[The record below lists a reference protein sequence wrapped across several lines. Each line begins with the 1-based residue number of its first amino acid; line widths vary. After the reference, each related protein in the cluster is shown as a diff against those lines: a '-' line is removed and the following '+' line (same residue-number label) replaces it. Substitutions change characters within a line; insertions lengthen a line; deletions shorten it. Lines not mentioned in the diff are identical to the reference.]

1 MLEYLVVRLPAEPG
15 EVTWVALDSSG
26 ERLSPLGRG
35 SLAAAAQA
43 ARHRRVLLLVSGLG
57 VVCARASLPVKN
69 LARLQQMLPYS
80 LEDAVAEDVDKLHF
94 AAGSRGTSGETP
106 VAVVSKRLLDGWL
119 KECRQVGLSP
129 ERVYAESEGVPSV
142 PGRLILVIESGC
154 TFGRSPGQAPFALQ
168 GLALG
173 EVLETVRY
181 SSEDPSEPLHV
192 VVYADEE
199 THARC
204 EGELAGLREQTSS
217 LDVQILRE
225 GPLARFG
232 STLIHRPGSNLLQGV
247 YGPKT
252 DWGAWFKPWRLAAG
266 LLLGFVLLTMLGEGV
281 RYLSFS
287 RENQALTALLET
299 TCQRSVQSS
308 DPSACAAEVRR
319 RLGATGSEAGTDF
332 LATLGV
338 VTAAWDEDT
347 RLEALSFRNGVMDL
361 RVESP
366 SVSALDEFT
375 RRVNGS
381 GSFQASIQSANPSE
395 DGILGRLQVV
405 EDSP

>member
-1 MLEYLVVRLPAEPG
+1 M
-15 EVTWVALDSSG
+15 
-26 ERLSPLGRG
+26 
-35 SLAAAAQA
+35 
-43 ARHRRVLLLVSGLG
+43 
-57 VVCARASLPVKN
+57 
-69 LARLQQMLPYS
+69 
-80 LEDAVAEDVDKLHF
+80 
-94 AAGSRGTSGETP
+94 
-106 VAVVSKRLLDGWL
+106 
-119 KECRQVGLSP
+119 
-129 ERVYAESEGVPSV
+129 
-142 PGRLILVIESGC
+142 
-154 TFGRSPGQAPFALQ
+154 
-168 GLALG
+168 
-173 EVLETVRY
+173 
-181 SSEDPSEPLHV
+181 
-192 VVYADEE
+192 
-199 THARC
+199 
-204 EGELAGLREQTSS
+204 AGLREQTSS

-395 DGILGRLQVV
+395 DGILGRLQVI